1 MSYATLQQMIDRYG
15 EHMLIELTDRAD
27 PSTGEIDEDIVAGAL
42 AGAASLIDGYLAPLY
57 ALPLTVVPTILPPLA
72 QAIAIYDLHITEPE
86 KKIQTDYDNALKRL
100 AEISKGTIQLKD
112 AAGIEPASPQ
122 GSGVQI
128 TDRERAFTPE
138 TMTGFI

>member
-1 MSYATLQQMIDRYG
+1 MSYATLQQLIDRYG
-15 EHMLIELTDRAD
+15 AALLVALTDRAE
-27 PSTGEIDEDIVAGAL
+27 PPEGEIDTLIIGRAL
-42 AGAASLIDGYLAPLY
+42 AGADALIDGYLAALY
-57 ALPLTVVPTILPPLA
+57 ALPLSTVPTVLPPLA
-72 QAIAIYDLHITEPE
+72 QAIAIYDLHVTTPE
-86 KKIQTDYDNALKRL
+86 EKIQKDYEHALKRL
-100 AEISKGTIQLKD
+100 AEIAKGVIQMKD